1 MKTIALM
8 ILIITAII
16 WIYRIY
22 KFKQTKQSYWIN
34 ITDNTDWTSTIV
46 IFLSVYSLIAITLGL
61 LFYLI

>member
-1 MKTIALM
+1 MKTFAFLTI
-8 ILIITAII
+8 IITVCI